1 LPAIG
6 ATRFG
11 RHTAS
16 SFIASKLGSYR
27 CSPDPVGA
35 VLARDKDGAILQA
48 YRVIVHREQAR
59 LLQRSLYLLE
69 RGLPAIGATRFGR
82 HTASSFIASKLG
94 SYRDHCTCWSEACP
108 RIRCRGSAGIPR
120 HRSSR
125 ANSAPTEITVP
136 VGARLARESVDAVS
150 QTYRVIV
157 LRGQASLQQ
166 VRRSSVGANLFARR
180 CHWRR
185 RSDVALGTQKTG
197 RLSGR
202 LD

>member
-69 RGLPAIGATRFGR
+69 RGLPANQVPRFGR

-94 SYRDHCTCWSEACP
+94 SYRCSPD
-108 RIRCRGSAGIPR
+108 
-120 HRSSR
+120 
-125 ANSAPTEITVP
+125 P
-136 VGARLARESVDAVS
+136 VGAVLARDRGDTVRQAS
-150 QTYRVIV
+150 RVIV
-157 LRGQASLQQ
+157 HREQARLLQRSLYLLERGLPANQLMRLVRHIASSFFAGKP
-166 VRRSSVGANLFARR
+166 RSNRFG
-180 CHWRR
+180 
-185 RSDVALGTQKTG
+185 D
-197 RLSGR
+197 RL
-202 LD
+202 